1 MKKSVLALIS
11 IVMVFSM
18 LFGCQAQPA
27 ATAGNTT
34 AATDTP
40 EATATAD
47 AASNEPVK
55 LKFYAYGYQQLM
67 NLPGYEDK
75 TQNLGD
81 VYNLNI
87 DEFTAKYPNV
97 SIELV
102 TLNPAGGGT
111 EQLDV
116 DIASGTMPNIYYDSL
131 LRVTKYNGLGYLL
144 NLKDYV
150 PAETINDYV
159 SGSIDTENVW
169 NLPTDAG
176 PMFLAVNKSLFEK
189 IGALDLLPAED
200 SREWTTDQYMAALQA
215 VKDAG
220 SGGAGVRTYFNY
232 ITPVL
237 THNACPP

>member
-1 MKKSVLALIS
+1 MKKYVLALIS

-27 ATAGNTT
+27 VTAGNTT
-34 AATDTP
+34 AATDVP

-81 VYNLNI
+81 VYNLII

-116 DIASGTMPNIYYDSL
+116 DIASGTMPRAFPERIMTV
-131 LRVTKYNGLGYLL
+131 LR
-144 NLKDYV
+144 
-150 PAETINDYV
+150 
-159 SGSIDTENVW
+159 
-169 NLPTDAG
+169 
-176 PMFLAVNKSLFEK
+176 
-189 IGALDLLPAED
+189 
-200 SREWTTDQYMAALQA
+200 
-215 VKDAG
+215 
-220 SGGAGVRTYFNY
+220 
-232 ITPVL
+232 
-237 THNACPP
+237 

>member
-40 EATATAD
+40 EASATAD

-81 VYNLNI
+81 VYNLII
-87 DEFTAKYPNV
+87 DEFNNNQAEVVAMVQDVVAK
-97 SIELV
+97 
-102 TLNPAGGGT
+102 
-111 EQLDV
+111 
-116 DIASGTMPNIYYDSL
+116 AS
-131 LRVTKYNGLGYLL
+131 
-144 NLKDYV
+144 
-150 PAETINDYV
+150 AE
-159 SGSIDTENVW
+159 
-169 NLPTDAG
+169 P
-176 PMFLAVNKSLFEK
+176 
-189 IGALDLLPAED
+189 
-200 SREWTTDQYMAALQA
+200 SRRSP
-215 VKDAG
+215 K
-220 SGGAGVRTYFNY
+220 
-232 ITPVL
+232 P
-237 THNACPP
+237 